1 MRRTKTKRTKKR
13 TGRRALLVTL
23 AGLLLPAA
31 RVWGKKE
38 KGAQA
43 VIAGTVFR
51 DTGFLLRGAEVIVKP
66 TPAGRKKQEWK
77 ALSDARGEFALR
89 VPAGPASYNLIV
101 SASGYRSQEKTVTLA
116 GEERVEFSFQM
127 EPK

>member
-1 MRRTKTKRTKKR
+1 
-13 TGRRALLVTL
+13 
-23 AGLLLPAA
+23 LLPAT
-31 RVWGKKE
+31 RGWGKKE

-66 TPAGRKKQEWK
+66 APEGRKKQEWK
-77 ALSDARGEFALR
+77 ALSDVRGEFAVR
-89 VPAGPASYNLIV
+89 VPAGPASYNLVV
-101 SASGYRSQEKTVTLA
+101 SASGYRPQEKAVTLA

>member
-1 MRRTKTKRTKKR
+1 M
-13 TGRRALLVTL
+13 GAL

-31 RVWGKKE
+31 HGWGRKG

-51 DTGFLLRGAEVIVKP
+51 DTGFSLPGADVVVKP
-66 TPAGRKKQEWK
+66 APAGGKKQEWK
-77 ALSDARGEFALR
+77 ASSDARGEFALR

-101 SASGYRSQEKTVTLA
+101 IANGYRPQEKAVTLA
-116 GEERVEFSFQM
+116 GQERVEFSIQM

>member
-1 MRRTKTKRTKKR
+1 
-13 TGRRALLVTL
+13 LLVTL
-23 AGLLLPAA
+23 AGLLLPAT
-31 RVWGKKE
+31 RGWGKKE

-66 TPAGRKKQEWK
+66 APEGRKKQEWK
-77 ALSDARGEFALR
+77 ALSDARGEFAVR
-89 VPAGPASYNLIV
+89 VPAGPASYNLVV